1 MSLTRK
7 FLTGMGL
14 TEEQVDTIIEG
25 HRETVDSLKEER
37 DNYKA
42 SADKLV
48 EVEEQLKEAN
58 QKIETLEGTSEKL
71 MELEKEYGD
80 YKANVEKTEMDN
92 KKSQARMKIL
102 KNIGIPDKWI
112 DRVSEGFNL
121 EDITFNK
128 DGSIKDESKIEE
140 ALKEKWSD
148 VIGEVKTVGADVSK
162 PATNNGSKVTMTK
175 EEIMKEKDPVKR
187 QNLIKENIDLFRR

>member
-42 SADKLV
+42 TADKLAD
-48 EVEEQLKEAN
+48 VEEQLKQAKD
-58 QKIETLEGTSEKL
+58 KIATLEKTSEKYT
-71 MELEKEYGD
+71 ELEKEYND
-80 YKANVEKTEMDN
+80 YKDNVAQTELNN
-92 KKSQARMKIL
+92 KKTKARADIL
-102 KNIGIPDKWI
+102 KKIGIPDKWM

-121 EDITFNK
+121 DDISFNK
-128 DGSIKDESKIEE
+128 DGTVKDEDKLS
-140 ALKEKWSD
+140 ASLKEKWSD
-148 VIGEVKTVGADVSK
+148 VIGETKTVGADVAK
-162 PATNNGSKVTMTK
+162 PATNNGSKTTMTK
-175 EEIMKEKDPVKR
+175 DEIFKEKDPVKR
-187 QNLIKENIDLFRR
+187 QNLIKENIELFS